1 MRVLFITHPEVE
13 IDPAKDVRRWR
24 LSERGVDRMRTF
36 VASDAVANVG
46 EVWASAETKAVEAAE
61 LLAARN
67 SLPVHVETDLG
78 ENDRTATGFVPP
90 DEFEKLADAFF
101 ANPDQ
106 SVRGWETA
114 RSAQARIRRTVTRL
128 VGARGAVGD
137 LAIVA
142 HGGVGTLLLCDLL
155 GVPISRDR
163 DQPAQGHFWSFDPA
177 TLQVIHGWTPI
188 APP

>member
-1 MRVLFITHPEVE
+1 MRVLFITHPEGE

-90 DEFEKLADAFF
+90 DEFEKLADAF
-101 ANPDQ
+101 
-106 SVRGWETA
+106 
-114 RSAQARIRRTVTRL
+114 
-128 VGARGAVGD
+128 
-137 LAIVA
+137 
-142 HGGVGTLLLCDLL
+142 
-155 GVPISRDR
+155 
-163 DQPAQGHFWSFDPA
+163 
-177 TLQVIHGWTPI
+177 
-188 APP
+188 